1 MLLTVSWLLSQ
12 RLPHIA
18 TAKDWICL
26 SLLALP
32 QLTWAPVLILQS
44 IGVSEQL
51 SRIKIWWK
59 THFGFSEKVWNL
71 SKPAGSLPSS
81 SLRGMNFYWLGRN
94 TVSRVHLGC
103 CQRLISL
110 LRRSH
115 IGYIFEGYVLKH
127 IDRDMKTLLFLSL
140 DTAWEGDHFS
150 SQTLF
155 RHWQG
160 VLTDQGGN
168 KQKRH
173 RHFLLLRG
181 GPNWPFRCL
190 ENHFSPFTCPHPP

>member
-1 MLLTVSWLLSQ
+1 MYIYDIDCLMIIEPETASHSNCQELNLFEPSCSLTAD
-12 RLPHIA
+12 R
-18 TAKDWICL
+18 
-26 SLLALP
+26 
-32 QLTWAPVLILQS
+32 APVLILQR
-44 IGVSEQL
+44 IEVSEQL

-103 CQRLISL
+103 CQRLILL

-127 IDRDMKTLLFLSL
+127 IDSDMKTLLFLTQL
-140 DTAWEGDHFS
+140 EKVIIFRLWHFFDTDRRS
-150 SQTLF
+150 
-155 RHWQG
+155 
-160 VLTDQGGN
+160 
-168 KQKRH
+168 
-173 RHFLLLRG
+173 
-181 GPNWPFRCL
+181 
-190 ENHFSPFTCPHPP
+190 